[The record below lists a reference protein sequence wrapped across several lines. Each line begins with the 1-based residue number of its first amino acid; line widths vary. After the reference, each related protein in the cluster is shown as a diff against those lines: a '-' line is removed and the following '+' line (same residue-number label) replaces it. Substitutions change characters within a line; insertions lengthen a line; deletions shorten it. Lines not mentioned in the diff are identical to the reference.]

1 MFLLYTI
8 RFLVHFNMG
17 AALGGTMTTYL
28 VMYLKILEISPG
40 ASFSKENVHEIIPEN
55 WILDCHS
62 SSPVNGGGGECCAI
76 KDWGRTNILLLGCS
90 KSHSESCTS
99 NSCFQRR

>member
-8 RFLVHFNMG
+8 RFLVHFNKG

-40 ASFSKENVHEIIPEN
+40 ASFPKENVHEIIPEN

-62 SSPVNGGGGECCAI
+62 SSPVNGWGGSVVPLKTGEEQIFCC
-76 KDWGRTNILLLGCS
+76 
-90 KSHSESCTS
+90 
-99 NSCFQRR
+99 